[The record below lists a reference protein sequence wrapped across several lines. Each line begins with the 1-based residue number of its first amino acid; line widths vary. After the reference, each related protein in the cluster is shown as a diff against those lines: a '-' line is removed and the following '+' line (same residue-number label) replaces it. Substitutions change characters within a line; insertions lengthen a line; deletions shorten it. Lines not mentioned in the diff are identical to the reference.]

1 MSSSGSGDATDAGPF
16 EGSRVVVGVAHDAT
30 RATLVEW
37 LAPDYDVV
45 TADPDELPGLAPD
58 LYVLDRPT
66 LAAGHDAI
74 EQARAA
80 ADPTHLPVLLAATPD
95 DEPPL
100 ESAAAATDR
109 PDELADDVVTY
120 PLERV
125 TVRRRARAL
134 LRIRS
139 LSVEVAERH
148 EQYHGLLDLLDDG
161 ICLLDDGTVTYVNDV
176 GLRLLGVEQEAA
188 TGDPLT
194 AFVAEGD
201 VPVVE
206 SLLADVR
213 IDGRATIQQPVTL
226 TTGTGDAVTVSMSA
240 VAVGDDGAGRMQ
252 IVFRD
257 LRDSERKS
265 DRFGLYLSALDAA
278 AEGITIADVT
288 RDDDPLIYAN
298 EAFAEITGYDVA
310 EVLGRNCRFL
320 QGTDTD
326 PEPVATMRAAIAA
339 REPATVTL
347 RNYRADGTPF
357 WNQVHLMPVDHGGE
371 TTHFLGFQRDV
382 TERVRRERELGQYRT
397 LVQAAGDP
405 IYTLDAYGCFTDVN
419 DTFVSFTGYDR
430 ADLIG
435 AHASKVI
442 DEQDVAVCRRRIADL
457 LSSSDSTQVT
467 VEIVVET
474 VDGDRRLCE
483 VSLGLLPF
491 EAGQF
496 GGTVGVVRDVTEPKG
511 REQRLA
517 VLDRVLRH
525 NLRNKMN
532 VILGRSEALR
542 EETDLDDDAAAH
554 VDAVM
559 DAAAELLDTSQDARR
574 FRDVLALKEQE
585 PSTLDLAALAAD
597 AVADKRAAFPDTDIT
612 VATPDEAP
620 IRTRGRLRSAVDELL
635 ENVVEHSDRDRPT
648 VDVTVRADGDR
659 VVLEVADD
667 GPRVPDFERR
677 VVRDTVENPTEHGSG
692 LGLWLVSWTVEQSGG
707 EIEIVDNDPRGTVVR
722 LRFPC
727 A

>member
-1 MSSSGSGDATDAGPF
+1 MSSSGSGDGVDTASF
-16 EGSRVVVGVAHDAT
+16 EGCHVVVGVAHDAT

-45 TADPDELPGLAPD
+45 TAGPDELPGLAPD

-66 LAAGHDAI
+66 LAAGDDAI
-74 EQARAA
+74 EAARAA

-95 DEPPL
+95 DEVVPD
-100 ESAAAATDR
+100 STAGATDS
-109 PDELADDVVTY
+109 PVGLADDVVTH

-125 TVRRRARAL
+125 TVRRRTRTL

-139 LSVEVAERH
+139 LSVEVAAQH
-148 EQYHGLLDLLDDG
+148 EQYHDLLDILDEG
-161 ICLLDDGTVTYVNDV
+161 ICLLDDGTVTYVNDA
-176 GLRLLGVEQEAA
+176 GRRLLGLDGEAA
-188 TGDPLT
+188 TGDPFT
-194 AFVAEGD
+194 AFVDEGD

-206 SLLADVR
+206 SFLAAVR
-213 IDGRATIQQPVTL
+213 AAGRASIQQPVAL
-226 TTGTGDAVTVSMSA
+226 ATGTGAPVTVSG
-240 VAVGDDGAGRMQ
+240 VTVGDAGADRIQVVVRACRDGDRG
-252 IVFRD
+252 
-257 LRDSERKS
+257 SE
-265 DRFGLYLSALDAA
+265 RFGLYLSALDAA
-278 AEGITIADVT
+278 AEGITIADVAQ
-288 RDDDPLIYAN
+288 DDDPLVYAN
-298 EAFAEITGYDVA
+298 EAFAEITGYGVA

-320 QGTDTD
+320 QGEDTD

-339 REPATVTL
+339 REPTTVTL
-347 RNYRADGTPF
+347 RNYRADGTTF
-357 WNQVHLMPVDHGGE
+357 WNRIHLMPVDHGGE
-371 TTHFLGFQRDV
+371 TTHYLGFQRDV

-430 ADLIG
+430 ADLVG
-435 AHASKVI
+435 AHASTVI
-442 DEQDVAVCRRRIADL
+442 DEQDVEVCRRRIVEL
-457 LSSSDSTQVT
+457 LRSPELGRATA
-467 VEIVVET
+467 EIVVET
-474 VDGDRRLCE
+474 ADGDRRLCE

-491 EAGQF
+491 ESGQF

-559 DAAAELLDTSQDARR
+559 EAAAELLDTSHEARR
-574 FRDVLALKEQE
+574 FRDVLALKDQE
-585 PSTLDLAALAAD
+585 PSTLDLAALVAD
-597 AVADKRAAFPDTDIT
+597 VVADKREVFPDAEIT
-612 VATPDEAP
+612 VDAPDEAP
-620 IRTRGRLRSAVDELL
+620 VRSRGRLRLAVDELL
-635 ENVVEHSDRDRPT
+635 ENAVEHSDRDRPT
-648 VDVTVRADGDR
+648 VDVTLRVDGDY

-667 GPRVPDFERR
+667 GPGIPDSERR
-677 VVRDTVENPTEHGSG
+677 VVQDAAENPTEHGSG
-692 LGLWLVSWTVEQSGG
+692 LGLWLVTWAVEQSGG
-707 EIEIVDNDPRGTVVR
+707 EIEIVDRDPRGTVVCLR
-722 LRFPC
+722 LPT
-727 A
+727 AD